1 MTKYIKYLLLLLPFF
16 ALAAC
21 VEDYAL
27 EADPP
32 TSEDA
37 RFSFLSTEESDNILR
52 FTSNKEFFLMT
63 WDLGNGT
70 TGSGRTVVGTY
81 PMAGT
86 YTVTLTVFNRGGS
99 ASYTEEVIIERTD
112 PLLLDRPLY
121 NMLTGGADAQ
131 AGKTWKVDASR
142 AGHFGVGPNPSQ
154 AGDFPEW
161 YQAGPFEKE
170 GGGMY
175 DDRYTFFLAD
185 FAFNMET
192 NGNVYIN
199 AAQASKFPGSFSSN
213 VGDYTAPYTAP
224 AGLRWSMAEP
234 TDSYPELTISN
245 GGFIGYFAGGRTY
258 QIINIEENQLFL
270 RFVDQANDGL
280 AWYIRLVP
288 EGFEGAPAP
297 EPEPQPEPGEV
308 NMTLQNLIGEG
319 RKAWKLKPAAGAF
332 GVGPAPGSDAYYPN
346 GQDISGD
353 RPCLF
358 NDLFIFGADGFYA
371 YDPQG
376 DIFGESYMG
385 VATEGCQSAA
395 NLAGTPGAAWGPGEH
410 TFTFT
415 NGTADARPKITVKG
429 TGAFI
434 ALPKAFNGGEY
445 SAGPPADNRAVTY
458 EVIAYQ
464 NENGVEEMT
473 ITLDITGDGGVFWSF
488 TLIPD

>member
-1 MTKYIKYLLLLLPFF
+1 MNKYIKYLLLLLPFI

-21 VEDYAL
+21 VEDYSL

-37 RFSFLSTEESDNILR
+37 QFTFQSTEESDNILR
-52 FTSNKEFFLMT
+52 FTSNKEFFLMK

-81 PMAGT
+81 PLAGS

-99 ASYTEEVIIERTD
+99 ASFTEQVVIENTD

-131 AGKTWKVDASR
+131 EGKTWVIDAARS
-142 AGHFGVGPNPSQ
+142 GHFGVGPNPSQ

-161 YQAGPFEKE
+161 YQAGPFEKT

-185 FAFNMET
+185 FAYKMET
-192 NGNVYIN
+192 NGDVYIN
-199 AAQASKFPGSFSSN
+199 AAQASNFPGSFSSA
-213 VGDYTAPYTAP
+213 VGDYTAPFTDP
-224 AGLRWSMAEP
+224 TGLTWSMVEP
-234 TDSYPELTISN
+234 DGSYPELTISN

-288 EGFEGAPAP
+288 EGYDGGAEVPDP
-297 EPEPQPEPGEV
+297 EPEPEPGEV
-308 NMTLQNLIGEG
+308 NITLQNLTGDG
-319 RKAWKLKPAAGAF
+319 QKAWKLKPAAGAF
-332 GVGPAPGSDAYYPN
+332 GVGPSPGSDAFYPN
-346 GQDISGD
+346 GQDISGE

-358 NDLFIFGADGFYA
+358 NDLFIFGQNGYYA

-376 DIFGESYMG
+376 DIFGEFYMG
-385 VATEGCQSAA
+385 VESEGCQDAA

-410 TFTFT
+410 TFEFT
-415 NGTADARPKITVKG
+415 NGADPKITVTG

-434 ALPKAFNGGEY
+434 ALPKAYNGGEY
-445 SAGPPADNRAVTY
+445 GSGPPAENRSVTY
-458 EVIAYQ
+458 HIIDYQ

-473 ITLDITGDGGVFWSF
+473 ITIDITGDGGVFWSF
-488 TLIPD
+488 TLIPA